1 MDGTSCTFND
11 QHPAASLPGMVW
23 LHVSKAGDSEEEN
36 FKMGHFAASPLTVCD
51 ATGLTIKPVAISK
64 VCKLGTV

>member
-23 LHVSKAGDSEEEN
+23 LHVSKAGDSEE
-36 FKMGHFAASPLTVCD
+36 GHFAASPLAVCD